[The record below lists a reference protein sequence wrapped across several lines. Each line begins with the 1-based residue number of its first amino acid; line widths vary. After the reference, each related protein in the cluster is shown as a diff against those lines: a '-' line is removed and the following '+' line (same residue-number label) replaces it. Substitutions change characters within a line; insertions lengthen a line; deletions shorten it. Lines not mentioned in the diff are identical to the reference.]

1 MTHILSNKEIEKAV
15 SMNEAIEAVREAYID
30 SAEGRACIPKRSII
44 EIPEH
49 HGVTSFLPSYL
60 ARREVLGIKLASVY
74 RNNPN
79 AGLPLVHSV
88 VVLLDGKTGKPMAFM
103 DGRLLTA
110 VKTGAATGVA
120 TDVLAKKNSRSL
132 CLIGAGYQA
141 AYQLGA
147 VLEVRPKI
155 EEISVFDFDR
165 QKSKSF
171 IERMQGT
178 TMSGFPVKFISAETP
193 DEAAEEKDII
203 ITVTSSM
210 TPVFDGRYVKEGAH
224 INAVGSFTPDM
235 QELDETIIT
244 RADKIVTDNRAD
256 ALEMAG
262 DLVVPMKKK
271 QISDDI
277 IYAELGEILTGR
289 KPGRESDQEITL
301 FESIGLSSLDMAVAT
316 TIYRNS
322 LRYGIGHR
330 MNLD

>member
-1 MTHILSNKEIEKAV
+1 MTVVLSGKEVEKAV

-30 SAEGRACIPKRSII
+30 SAKGKSCIPKRSII

-60 ARREVLGIKLASVY
+60 PRREVLGIKLASVY
-74 RNNPN
+74 RDNPN

-88 VVLLDGKTGKPMAFM
+88 VVLLDGKTGQIIAFM

-120 TDVLAKKNSRSL
+120 TDVLARKDSRSL
-132 CLIGAGYQA
+132 CLIGSGYQA
-141 AYQLGA
+141 AHQIEA
-147 VLEVRPKI
+147 VLETRPKI
-155 EEISVFDFDR
+155 AEISVFDSDR
-165 QKSKSF
+165 QKSKNF
-171 IERMQGT
+171 IERIQRT
-178 TMSGFPVKFISAETP
+178 VMSGSPVRFVSAGTP
-193 DEAAEEKDII
+193 EEAVEEKDII

-235 QELDETIIT
+235 QELDETIIART
-244 RADKIVTDNRAD
+244 DKIVTDNRAD

-262 DLVVPMKKK
+262 DLIVPMKKR

-277 IYAELGEILTGR
+277 IYGELGEILAGR
-289 KPGRESDQEITL
+289 KPGRESDKEITL
-301 FESIGLSSLDMAVAT
+301 FESIGLSALDMAVAT
-316 TIYRNS
+316 TIYHNS
-322 LRYGIGHR
+322 LRLGIGSH